1 MAICP
6 QCTKE
11 IRPVIDSGATP
22 EDGGIGISSVTWVC
36 PECEVILGVSK
47 VDLL

>member
-6 QCTKE
+6 KCTKK
-11 IRPVIDSGATP
+11 IRPVIDPGATP
-22 EDGGIGISSVTWVC
+22 EGGGIGISSVTWIC
-36 PECEVILGVSK
+36 PECEVILGVSE

>member
-6 QCTKE
+6 QCMKE

-22 EDGGIGISSVTWVC
+22 ESGGIGISSVTWVC
-36 PECEVILGVSK
+36 PECEVILTVSEA
-47 VDLL
+47 DFL